1 MEGDRVR
8 EKGRERE
15 PVIYV
20 THSLIHPP
28 GQMIDGPQN
37 GPAPGPWD
45 IAVQPTQLFQN
56 SQNHF
61 EVPHTASVK
70 VCHGC
75 TGNGF
80 NRCSKCLGRGK
91 VSPVISGWDRVSLMI
106 SGKGKVSPMVSG
118 WDKVSRMIS
127 GWGRMSHVISG
138 ESRNSIYYV
147 VSVI

>member
-1 MEGDRVR
+1 MRK
-8 EKGRERE
+8 KGRERE

-37 GPAPGPWD
+37 GPAPGPWN
-45 IAVQPTQLFQN
+45 IAVQPTKLFQN

-70 VCHGC
+70 VC

-118 WDKVSRMIS
+118 
-127 GWGRMSHVISG
+127 
-138 ESRNSIYYV
+138 
-147 VSVI
+147 

>member
-1 MEGDRVR
+1 MQLSFSLSAVCSTSWRRSLRRGRQLGIISPTLVSYFRMGGDRVR

-45 IAVQPTQLFQN
+45 IAVQPTKLFQN

-91 VSPVISGWDRVSLMI
+91 VSPVISG
-106 SGKGKVSPMVSG
+106 
-118 WDKVSRMIS
+118 
-127 GWGRMSHVISG
+127 
-138 ESRNSIYYV
+138 
-147 VSVI
+147 